1 MELDKLVKLATITEL
16 VEEKERKYIEER
28 LRGEKR
34 QEISRTNQA

>member
-1 MELDKLVKLATITEL
+1 MELDKLVKLATIT
-16 VEEKERKYIEER
+16 EEKERKYIEER